1 MNKSDLVLISDLS
14 LFYNTVRL
22 LVMVSALPTFHPIF
36 LYRRISE
43 ISSKRKSQ
51 AAETRFKTDITWIL
65 DNPSDSGQHYLN
77 VETYSEDSGDDAED
91 SEEEISVDFDDEQ
104 RQNSRRDKINN
115 EAADQTD
122 LSAI

>member
-1 MNKSDLVLISDLS
+1 MLCLNFDDK
-14 LFYNTVRL
+14 
-22 LVMVSALPTFHPIF
+22 IF
-36 LYRRISE
+36 R
-43 ISSKRKSQ
+43 
-51 AAETRFKTDITWIL
+51 
-65 DNPSDSGQHYLN
+65 
-77 VETYSEDSGDDAED
+77 DDAED